1 MRRIWSIGTAKALN
15 GYAARKNSLS
25 MVGNSSRS
33 ESCLKSCG
41 CTPWLSYSSLYA
53 GTLLYAWWRVQ
64 RRRSYCSASI
74 SSRLYSSSESSWLRS
89 AGGAGGVQGCG
100 TSAEEGA
107 TLWLVMVDPLDE
119 EVVDNCILFMW
130 IRDGSGASSKFSDE
144 LVVLIGNRDVVD
156 TRSAI
161 RNTTFPNGSQLC
173 AVGW

>member
-1 MRRIWSIGTAKALN
+1 PVVPEEAWMRRIWSIGTAKALN

-89 AGGAGGVQGCG
+89 AGGVGGVHGCG
-100 TSAEEGA
+100 GSAGDGA
-107 TLWLVMVDPLDE
+107 TLWLVMMDPLGE
-119 EVVDNCILFMW
+119 EVFDNYIFICVGLGLFW
-130 IRDGSGASSKFSDE
+130 RVLEIR
-144 LVVLIGNRDVVD
+144 R
-156 TRSAI
+156 
-161 RNTTFPNGSQLC
+161 Q
-173 AVGW
+173 VGCSHR